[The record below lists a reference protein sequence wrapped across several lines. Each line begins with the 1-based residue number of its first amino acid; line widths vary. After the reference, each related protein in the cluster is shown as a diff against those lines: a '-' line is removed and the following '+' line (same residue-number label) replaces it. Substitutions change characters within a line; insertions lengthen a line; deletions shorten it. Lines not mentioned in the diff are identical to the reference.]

1 MKALFGKKKTPQE
14 QLRENQ
20 RALNRVI
27 RELDREKQRL
37 DNEQTKVIN
46 EIKKLAKQGQNDAVK
61 IMAKNLVRTR
71 TYSKKIMMTRANIQ
85 AVSLNMQ
92 TLKSTAAM
100 VDAMKQTTR
109 TLVRMN
115 KQMNLPELQ
124 KILMEFEKQSQMM
137 EMKEEMISDA
147 MDDVFEEEA
156 DAEASDAVVQ
166 QILDELGLEIAGEVN
181 RLPTSSDSIG
191 VPTSGA
197 RAPNQPVPAT
207 GGPDGPSTNDEND
220 LEERL
225 NRLKRG

>member
-14 QLRENQ
+14 QLRENT

-27 RELDREKQRL
+27 RELDRESQRL
-37 DNEQTKVIN
+37 DNEQVKT
-46 EIKKLAKQGQNDAVK
+46 DAVK
-61 IMAKNLVRTR
+61 IMAKNL
-71 TYSKKIMMTRANIQ
+71 

-100 VDAMKQTTR
+100 ADAMKQTTR

-124 KILMEFEKQSQMM
+124 KILMEFEKQSGMM

-147 MDDVFEEEA
+147 MDDVFEEEG
-156 DAEASDAVVQ
+156 DAEASDAVVR
-166 QILDELGLEIAGEVN
+166 QILDELGLEMAGAVN
-181 RLPTSSDSIG
+181 RLPTSPDSIG
-191 VPTSGA
+191 APASGV
-197 RAPNQPVPAT
+197 RATNQPVPAT